1 MNVELR
7 NPNVIMKLS
16 RLGSFHQSKLSF
28 LRSFL
33 KEFKD
38 WEYKRDLFELDQFGY
53 GTAVYSFKKNTRVYS
68 LVCFAN
74 ELNENERSDR
84 VIATKWDAAFV
95 LHDGVPTKQDID
107 RLRNEVPKQ
116 EIGRLSYKELTL
128 SRANKSVRAFDHV
141 VKSLSEGNQP
151 DIGLLSKVGYLY
163 RTTAVYGSG
172 KFGLADRFRIK
183 NREEIYGPFRL
194 EMMLV
199 YLVRQ
204 FTFDQVN
211 HVAKHKN
218 PRKSVTLD
226 TEISRNLGIGNSTGL
241 GMAPFIVN
249 HPTLLSNWILARET
263 ALKTIREI
271 KNVKPEDIKLFKNCL
286 KKSIKNI
293 TSWNTDSEY
302 QKKKI
307 KYLLNDL
314 NEFIQFIEKD
324 FNFSKEF
331 IFNHLY
337 LWIEENL
344 GDECIEYIVSMMM
357 EPYDDIVS
365 PLINQMS
372 SEEEKYFNIPTSKT
386 VVDLKKILET
396 KYSEILKIDF
406 SKKENNQNFWFIS
419 KNKEEPRMADRF
431 EENGSDLEQPLAIA
445 RDIKSNKV
453 GLCVAGSTSILAE
466 KLNMTLPVET
476 HLLQA
481 CVSEPIKPILH
492 NVVTFGAGHF
502 YCSQSD
508 KGEMVMGGDL
518 DGYNSYAQR
527 GNLPTLQHVLT
538 EGIAMFPFLSKL
550 KILRTWGGIMDM
562 SMDGSPIIDKTHIEG
577 LYLNCGWCYGG
588 FKATP
593 ASGWT
598 FAHTIAQDRVHEL
611 NAGYSLNRFHTGH
624 LIDEK
629 GLGTKTWIS

>member
-386 VVDLKKILET
+386 VVDLKK
-396 KYSEILKIDF
+396 KYL
-406 SKKENNQNFWFIS
+406 
-419 KNKEEPRMADRF
+419 
-431 EENGSDLEQPLAIA
+431 
-445 RDIKSNKV
+445 
-453 GLCVAGSTSILAE
+453 
-466 KLNMTLPVET
+466 
-476 HLLQA
+476 
-481 CVSEPIKPILH
+481 
-492 NVVTFGAGHF
+492 
-502 YCSQSD
+502 
-508 KGEMVMGGDL
+508 
-518 DGYNSYAQR
+518 
-527 GNLPTLQHVLT
+527 
-538 EGIAMFPFLSKL
+538 
-550 KILRTWGGIMDM
+550 
-562 SMDGSPIIDKTHIEG
+562 
-577 LYLNCGWCYGG
+577 
-588 FKATP
+588 
-593 ASGWT
+593 
-598 FAHTIAQDRVHEL
+598 
-611 NAGYSLNRFHTGH
+611 
-624 LIDEK
+624 
-629 GLGTKTWIS
+629 